1 MKACIQKILVVFCTI
16 MVLASVGYANDRERI
31 FIDANGD
38 TGYYV
43 YMDNVKRPSYYEI
56 VADIAIIKADEN
68 RLFLYETYFDTYH
81 NYCRFQTSKVYQYS
95 DKKMLM
101 GSNTPQDLR
110 EYTSTSPMKAI
121 ADYLVENTKNL
132 IPAGA
137 LPIPPGEENK
147 EDEASTA
154 SGTKKPAT
162 KNGVGKKADKKTAAK
177 KKAKQK
183 ASTKEESSA
192 KETAAPEEK
201 KSDTQND
208 NKADVQANDKQ
219 QTVPQPEK
227 DSSERQKTDEEKF
240 GEDD

>member
-16 MVLASVGYANDRERI
+16 MVLSSVGYANDRERI

-162 KNGVGKKADKKTAAK
+162 KTGVGKKTDKKTAAK
-177 KKAKQK
+177 NKAKQK
-183 ASTKEESSA
+183 ASPQESSA
-192 KETAAPEEK
+192 KETAAQEE
-201 KSDTQND
+201 